1 MRTIHPVRVLVVE
14 DDRKLARM
22 LARGLDEEGYEAVVA
37 GTAEIALEKLRT
49 ETFDVC
55 ILDVVLPSM
64 DGLSALA
71 AARSKGITTPVLV
84 LTAREGVDDRVRGL
98 QLGADDYMTKP
109 FAFAE
114 LVARLQAI
122 HRRSGPHR
130 EPVIS
135 AGGLILD
142 GGAHRVTIGSTELE
156 LSQKQFAL
164 LALLLRNRNHVV
176 TRAMILENVFGYS
189 FVSNTNIVDVHISHL
204 RQKLAASGCA
214 LRITT
219 IRGVG
224 YRVESME
231 ND

>member
-1 MRTIHPVRVLVVE
+1 MTAVRILVVE
-14 DDRKLARM
+14 DDRKMSRTLE
-22 LARGLDEEGYEAVVA
+22 RGLDEEGYEVVVVD
-37 GTAEIALEKLRT
+37 TAERALDKLRS

-55 ILDVVLPSM
+55 ILDVSLPAM

-71 AARSKGITTPVLV
+71 TARSRGIGTPVLF
-84 LTAREGVDDRVRGL
+84 LTARDAVADRVRGL

-130 EPVIS
+130 EPLLT
-135 AGGLILD
+135 AGGLALD
-142 GGAHRVTIGSTELE
+142 PAAHRVTIGDSELE

-164 LALLLRNRNHVV
+164 LALLLRNRGHVV

-189 FVSNTNIVDVHISHL
+189 FSANTNIVDVHISHL
-204 RQKLAASGCA
+204 RQKLDVAGCTV
-214 LRITT
+214 RIAT

-224 YRVESME
+224 YRVEADE
-231 ND
+231 GA